1 LIPLP
6 APAETVGLTL
16 TDGTEIL
23 VRRLGDPAG
32 PRLAL
37 SHGNGLA
44 IDGYFPF
51 WRHFLARYD
60 LVMFDLRNHGRN
72 AARRDLRH
80 DWDVLADDIVEIAAG
95 IRARFGAKPTTALVH
110 SASSMASL
118 RALRQGRRPWD
129 ALVAFDPPLFP
140 PPDHPLRAQAERE
153 WTSLVARSR
162 RRPERYAAPSGLAQ
176 QFRRS
181 AYMRRWVPE
190 AFDLM
195 ARATLRA
202 DPARGDWTLACPREF
217 EAHLFDT
224 NRDPGF
230 FLELPNLPGPLT
242 IIGADPDQPDA
253 EVPPLINRLLAGR
266 IDYRPIADSSH
277 FLQVERPLEC
287 VAAVEDFLRA
297 HGLAA
302 R

>member
-1 LIPLP
+1 VTELP
-6 APAETVGLTL
+6 VPSETVVLTL
-16 TDGTEIL
+16 ADGTEIV
-23 VRRLGDPAG
+23 VRRLGAPAG

-72 AARRDLRH
+72 QVQPALRH
-80 DWDVLADDIVEIAAG
+80 DWDVLTDDIVAIAAG
-95 IRARFGAKPTTALVH
+95 ISRAFGAKKTTALVH

-118 RALRQGRRPWD
+118 NALRRGARPWD

-140 PPDHPLRAQAERE
+140 PPDHALRAQAERE
-153 WTSLVARSR
+153 WASLVSRAR
-162 RRPERYAAPSGLAQ
+162 RRPARYDDPSGLAQ

-181 AYMRRWVPE
+181 SYMRRWAPE
-190 AFDLM
+190 AFDTM
-195 ARATLRA
+195 AHATLRH
-202 DPARGDWTLACPREF
+202 DPAHGDWTLACPREF
-217 EAHLFDT
+217 EARLFET

-230 FLELPNLPGPLT
+230 FLEIGRLPGPLT
-242 IIGADPDQPDA
+242 VIGADPDQPNA
-253 EVPPLINRLLAGR
+253 EVPPLINRLLADQ
-266 IDYRPIADSSH
+266 IDYRAIADSSH

-287 VAAVEDFLRA
+287 VAAVEDFLRR
-297 HGLAA
+297 HRLA
-302 R
+302 

>member
-1 LIPLP
+1 VTEPP
-6 APAETVGLTL
+6 VPTETVVLTL
-16 TDGTEIL
+16 ADGTEIL
-23 VRRLGDPAG
+23 VRRHGTPAG

-72 AARRDLRH
+72 PNRPELRH
-80 DWDVLADDIVEIAAG
+80 DWEVLTDDIIAIAAG
-95 IRARFGAKPTTALVH
+95 IARAFGAKPTTALVH

-118 RALRQGRRPWD
+118 SALRRGTRPWD

-140 PPDHPLRAQAERE
+140 PPDHALRSQAERE
-153 WTSLVARSR
+153 WASLVSRAR
-162 RRPERYAAPSGLAQ
+162 RRPERYDDPSGLAQ

-181 AYMRRWVPE
+181 SYMRRWVPE
-190 AFDLM
+190 AFELM
-195 ARATLRA
+195 ARATLRH
-202 DPARGDWTLACPREF
+202 DPARGDWTLACPRELEARLF
-217 EAHLFDT
+217 ES
-224 NRDPGF
+224 NRDYGF
-230 FLELPNLPGPLT
+230 FLEIPTLPGPLT
-242 IIGADPDQPDA
+242 VIGADPDKPDA
-253 EVPPLINRLLAGR
+253 EIPPLINRLLADR

-287 VAAVEDFLRA
+287 VAAVEDFLRM
-297 HGLAA
+297 HGLA
-302 R
+302 

>member
-1 LIPLP
+1 MSELP
-6 APAETVGLTL
+6 APAESLVLSL
-16 TDGTEIL
+16 ADGTEIL
-23 VRRLGDPAG
+23 VRRLGTQAG

-72 AARRDLRH
+72 AVRPDLRH
-80 DWDVLADDIVEIAAG
+80 DWDVLTDDIVAIAG
-95 IRARFGAKPTTALVH
+95 LIRRSFGDKKMTALVH

-118 RALRQGRRPWD
+118 NAMRRGARPWD

-140 PPDHPLRAQAERE
+140 PPDHALRPQAERE
-153 WTSLVARSR
+153 WASLVSRAR
-162 RRPERYAAPSGLAQ
+162 RRPERYDDPAGLAQ

-181 AYMRRWVPE
+181 SYMRRWVPE

-195 ARATLRA
+195 ARATLRR
-202 DPARGDWTLACPREF
+202 DPARGDWALACPRDF
-217 EAHLFDT
+217 EARLFET

-230 FLELPNLPGPLT
+230 FLEIGGLPGPLT
-242 IIGADPDQPDA
+242 VIGADPEQPDA
-253 EVPPLINRLLAGR
+253 KIPPLINRLLADR

-277 FLQVERPLEC
+277 FLQIERPLEC
-287 VAAVEDFLRA
+287 VAAVEDFLRTHRLGA
-297 HGLAA
+297 D
-302 R
+302 